1 MTIEAELPDGTIL
14 EFPDGTADQV
24 IQNAV
29 KNQLGITQPTTAD
42 ITPSAQVAPD
52 LSPVAQPQ
60 ADQFQPAAQQPDIL
74 RQGGQL
80 AAENI
85 PGFSEVAEFAGG
97 VNQAVV
103 ELVDFFGSKPINAIL
118 ELSGSEARIPEV
130 AETEF
135 GQRITEQ
142 QLPEGLAQEVINTAG
157 QFAGSAAGF
166 GGLIRGIS
174 KQLPSLTAL
183 ASGGVR
189 TDVAAGAAAG
199 AGAEFGEE
207 VGGESGRIAGSIIGS
222 FAPGAA
228 LLTARQ
234 TGKGLL
240 AQASPEVGLLK
251 KTARD
256 LYKQID
262 GLGVTVKSGAVEK
275 LSDGLA
281 QTVRKEGFNAKI
293 HPKVSAALG
302 EFENA
307 AAGGAQTLSEVD
319 ILRRVAQSA
328 AKSIEPDEAR
338 LGSIMV
344 GKIDDFLDGLGPAT
358 LSGGKQSDA
367 GKLFK
372 DARGLWGRARKGE
385 LIEEAFEKANLQ
397 ASGLENGLR
406 VQFRSILNNKRKSR
420 GFNASEKA
428 AMRQVV
434 QGGKAENIAKAI
446 GKFGFTEGQASTM
459 LLSSLGVAGG
469 AAIGGAP
476 GAVVIPLIGQVSKN
490 LAQRLTRKNAEF
502 ASAVVRAGK
511 DGQAIARAYVRNT
524 PRKQQDVGE
533 LTQLLVNQKA
543 DLTKIART
551 PNKIM
556 SDAAFFASF
565 VNSQNQEQE

>member
-1 MTIEAELPDGTIL
+1 MGDSVMANELPTGFQLDT
-14 EFPDGTADQV
+14 PQ
-24 IQNAV
+24 AV
-29 KNQLGITQPTTAD
+29 GLPEGFVVDDTTTQPQQT
-42 ITPSAQVAPD
+42 
-52 LSPVAQPQ
+52 PVADTD
-60 ADQFQPAAQQPDIL
+60 AL
-74 RQGGQL
+74 RQGGQF

-97 VNQAVV
+97 ANQAVV
-103 ELVDFFGSKPINAIL
+103 ELVDFFGTKPINAIL

-142 QLPEGLAQEVINTAG
+142 QLPDGLAQQVLNTAG
-157 QFAGSAAGF
+157 QFSTSAAGF
-166 GGLIRGIS
+166 GGIVRGIS
-174 KQLPSLTAL
+174 KQLPSLKAL
-183 ASGGVR
+183 ASGGV
-189 TDVAAGAAAG
+189 TADVAAGAGAG
-199 AGAEFGEE
+199 AGAELGEE
-207 VGGESGRIAGSIIGS
+207 VGGENGRLIGSIVGS
-222 FAPGAA
+222 FAPGAS

-240 AQASPEVGLLK
+240 AQASPEVDLLK

-262 GLGVTVKSGAVEK
+262 GLGVTVKQEGVEK
-275 LSDGLA
+275 LSQGLA
-281 QTVRKEGFNAKI
+281 STVRKEGFNAKI

-302 EFENA
+302 EFESAA
-307 AAGGAQTLSEVD
+307 AAGSQTLSEVD

-358 LSGGKQSDA
+358 LTGGKQSDA

-385 LIEEAFEKANLQ
+385 LIEEAFSKAGLQ

-420 GFNASEKA
+420 GFNAEERA
-428 AMRQVV
+428 AMKQVV

-511 DGQAIARAYVRNT
+511 DGQSIARAYVKNT
-524 PRKQQDVGE
+524 PRSKQDVGE

-543 DLTKIART
+543 DLSKIAKT
-551 PNKIM
+551 PNKLM

-565 VNSQNQEQE
+565 VNSQNQEQQ